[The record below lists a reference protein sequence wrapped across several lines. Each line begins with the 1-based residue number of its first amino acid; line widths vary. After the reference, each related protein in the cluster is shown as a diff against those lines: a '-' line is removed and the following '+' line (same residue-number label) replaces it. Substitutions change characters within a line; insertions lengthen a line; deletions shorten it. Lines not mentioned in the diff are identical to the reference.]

1 MVPGYPKDVIITT
14 GVLAGLGDHFLNST
28 LARRFKEEGHNV
40 LLDQDTFARN
50 DETLD
55 IIWRRNP
62 HIDGLT
68 DRKPNAGYIHQ
79 GAFYDELQKYPE
91 GANLE
96 VMERVHG
103 FGPPYSIAPE
113 MYYEPQPYHQDLSNK
128 ILWDWSSLSS
138 TITDDG
144 WRRFMEKMVERFGVF
159 NDDGPDI
166 VVCQQLMEVGGI
178 RQMSLPMESS
188 SIGIRSIYQYAD
200 MIAGCR
206 AWVGSEAGGQALA
219 AAIRGPHTVWEYAA
233 RPEVVSLMAVGTR
246 NSLAFCYRGVNYRSS
261 RECAG
266 FDYLNAAE
274 VQLHRYHVSAKIN
287 NMARLSAWRE
297 KTKA

>member
-1 MVPGYPKDVIITT
+1 MLY
-14 GVLAGLGDHFLNST
+14 ST
-28 LARRFKEEGHNV
+28 LPERFAKLGHKV
-40 LLDQDTFARN
+40 YLDDRVAARN

-55 IIWRRNP
+55 LVWRRNP
-62 HIDGLT
+62 YIEGLT
-68 DRKPNAGYIHQ
+68 NRRPNAGYCKQ
-79 GAFYDELQKYPE
+79 GALYDELQRYPE

-113 MYYEPQPYHQDLSNK
+113 IHYTPKPYHQDLSNK

-159 NDDGPDI
+159 NEGGPDV
-166 VVCQQLMEVGGI
+166 VVCQQLAEVGGI
-178 RQMSLPMESS
+178 RQMSLPMECSQ
-188 SIGIRSIYQYAD
+188 IGIRSIYQYAD

-219 AAIRGPHTVWEYAA
+219 AAIRGPHTVWEYDA

-266 FDYLNAAE
+266 FDYLSPAE
-274 VQLHRYHVSAKIN
+274 VQLHRYHVGNKIT
-287 NMARLSAWRE
+287 NMARLESWRAL
-297 KTKA
+297 KA